1 MPIFN
6 GQRNAGVRSL
16 RWKFVAWWFGAFL
29 ALGGFAPTFAQDDAT
44 ALIIELLSD
53 KDKEIRALAFEQIRT
68 EAKGEAATVKFAGL
82 LPTQSPEIQVGL
94 LSALSARGDKA
105 AAPAVRSLLAQTSPE
120 SVKIAAIDALGLLGA
135 DQDVALLIP
144 LLFSKVQAEQ
154 AAARLSLERLSG
166 DATSSAIA
174 KEMQSASAAQR
185 LLLIDVLKNRRGG
198 APALLEAA
206 VDADPAV
213 RTAAMSALGE
223 VGAPEHVAGMVKG
236 IFKAQPGAE
245 RIAAERA
252 VALVSQRGAD
262 PSQKSA
268 PLLAAMKS
276 MPAAEK
282 IILLPTLGRIGG
294 TASLEVV
301 EKAFSD
307 SDPKMRAAGLMA
319 LCNWP
324 DGSIAS
330 RLSELAKTEKNL
342 EHRKLAR
349 RALIRVAPLPDGRS
363 DQQRLELLQ
372 SVFAMCESDSERNL
386 VLQRASGIRAIET
399 LRFVTPFLAKPPFAQ
414 QACESIVELAH
425 HRGLREPNK
434 AEFDRALD
442 QVIKLSKDEV
452 VIDRARRYKE
462 GQTWV
467 RPKPARSS

>member
-1 MPIFN
+1 M
-6 GQRNAGVRSL
+6 RSL
-16 RWKFVAWWFGAFL
+16 RLKFVACLFAAIL

-44 ALIIELLSD
+44 VLIIELLND

-82 LPTQSPEIQVGL
+82 LPMLSPETQVGL
-94 LSALSARGDKA
+94 LNALSARGDKA
-105 AAPAVRSLLAQTSPE
+105 AAPAVRSLLAQSSPE

-135 DQDVALLIP
+135 DQDVALLVP
-144 LLFSKVQAEQ
+144 LLFSKVKAEQ

-166 DATSSAIA
+166 HETSAAIA
-174 KEMQSASAAQR
+174 KEMQRASAAQR

-213 RTAAMSALGE
+213 RSAAMSALGE
-223 VGAPEHVAGMVKG
+223 VGASEHVAGMVKG

-252 VALVSQRGAD
+252 IALVSQRAAD
-262 PSQKSA
+262 PAQKSA

-294 TASLEVV
+294 TAALEVV

-307 SDPKMRAAGLMA
+307 SDPKMHAAGLMA

-330 RLSELAKTEKNL
+330 RLTELAKTEKNL
-342 EHRKLAR
+342 EHRKLVR

-372 SVFAMCESDSERNL
+372 SVFTMCENDSERNL
-386 VLQRASGIRAIET
+386 VLQRASGIRTIET
-399 LRFVTPFLAKPPFAQ
+399 LRFVTSYLTKPAFAQ
-414 QACESIVELAH
+414 QACESVVELAH

-434 AEFDRALD
+434 DEFDRVLD
-442 QVIKLSKDEV
+442 QVIKVSKDEV
-452 VIDRARRYKE
+452 VIDRANRYKA

-467 RPKPARSS
+467 RPKPAKTS

>member
-1 MPIFN
+1 MRAF
-6 GQRNAGVRSL
+6 RL
-16 RWKFVAWWFGAFL
+16 KFVVSLFCAICC
-29 ALGGFAPTFAQDDAT
+29 LGGVAPAFAQDDAT
-44 ALIIELLSD
+44 ALIIELLND

-82 LPTQSPEIQVGL
+82 LPTLGSDSQIGL
-94 LSALSARGDKA
+94 LNALSARGDKA
-105 AAPAVRSLLAQTSPE
+105 AAPAVRSLLSQSVGDP
-120 SVKIAAIDALGLLGA
+120 VKIAAIDALGLLGA
-135 DQDVALLIP
+135 DQDVALLVP
-144 LLFSKVQAEQ
+144 LLFSKVKAEQ
-154 AAARLSLERLSG
+154 AAARLSLERLAG
-166 DATSSAIA
+166 DATSAAIA
-174 KEMQSASAAQR
+174 KEMQRASTAQR
-185 LLLIDVLKNRRGG
+185 LLLIDVLKSRRGG

-213 RTAAMSALGE
+213 RSAAMSALGE
-223 VGAPEHVAGMVKG
+223 VGAPEHVVGMVKG

-252 VALVSQRGAD
+252 VALVSQRTTDLAERA
-262 PSQKSA
+262 A
-268 PLLAAMKS
+268 PLLAVMKLL
-276 MPAAEK
+276 PASDK

-294 TASLEVV
+294 SAALEVV
-301 EKAFSD
+301 EKAFAD
-307 SDPKMRAAGLMA
+307 SDPKMHAAGLMA

-330 RLSELAKTEKNL
+330 RLSELAKAEKNL

-372 SVFAMCESDSERNL
+372 SVFAMCENDTERNL
-386 VLQRASGIRAIET
+386 VLQRASGIRTIET
-399 LRFVTPFLAKPPFAQ
+399 LRFVASYLTKPAFAQ

-434 AEFDRALD
+434 AEFDRVLD
-442 QVIKLSKDEV
+442 HVIKLSQDEV
-452 VIDRARRYKE
+452 VIDRAKRYKA

-467 RPKPARSS
+467 RPKPTKTS